1 MDRLFALEATIST
14 VRGGDLG
21 MMKRPSLPVLFARA
35 EALLLMDARPS
46 DALESLLDNA
56 LNNVT
61 EAQRGHPARFDA
73 WVRHQTVGRVN

>member
-1 MDRLFALEATIST
+1 
-14 VRGGDLG
+14 
-21 MMKRPSLPVLFARA
+21 
-35 EALLLMDARPS
+35 MDARPS